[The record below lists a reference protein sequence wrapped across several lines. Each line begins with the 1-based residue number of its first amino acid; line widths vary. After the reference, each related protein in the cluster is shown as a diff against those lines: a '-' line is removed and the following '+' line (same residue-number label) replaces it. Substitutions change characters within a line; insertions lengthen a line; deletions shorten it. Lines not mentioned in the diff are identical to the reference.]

1 MENPGGQ
8 AMADKYDIQNLDDS
22 GSQSGFEN
30 QRAKIFNGTVKTPSF
45 NEYKPVR
52 PFQKIVQPEADSAN
66 SSEVLSSGEYYD

>member
-30 QRAKIFNGTVKTPSF
+30 QRAKIFNG
-45 NEYKPVR
+45 PV
-52 PFQKIVQPEADSAN
+52 
-66 SSEVLSSGEYYD
+66 